1 MFYKYKIM
9 KSDTNDKNTRNSQIH
24 KIENIFKLTLNKN
37 ELKS

>member
-1 MFYKYKIM
+1 MFYKYKVM
-9 KSDTNDKNTRNSQIH
+9 KSDINDKNTRNPQIY